1 MSDAMKTVTEFS
13 GFQLRG
19 LLDKKREMQQG
30 ARKPT
35 PANQPKIVIKPVT
48 KTTTTA
54 EAPVTPEAVA
64 TQEAAAVVDTA
75 PAVDAVVEPSVEA
88 GTETA
93 AESVAEPVSEPVAE
107 PTAQDPFRLYVVET
121 TKFEGQKLEFLF
133 AAIQSVDRLRVKD
146 LKRVVVLQGAEN
158 APTPKGAVAELGHF
172 FLPEYLP
179 SLEQPKGKPG
189 KRAFGGKDGKGR
201 GKGGKGGR
209 GGGGRRGE
217 GGRGDG
223 GRSERGRNDSKRGDG
238 RPPQHVGPAPKPSA
252 APKPNATPKTTV
264 IAPVSAKS

>member
-30 ARKPT
+30 ARKPLPT
-35 PANQPKIVIKPVT
+35 NQPKIVIKPVT
-48 KTTTTA
+48 KTAPAAETT
-54 EAPVTPEAVA
+54 EVAPALDA
-64 TQEAAAVVDTA
+64 A
-75 PAVDAVVEPSVEA
+75 PAVESVVESVVESPVESSA
-88 GTETA
+88 ETA
-93 AESVAEPVSEPVAE
+93 AEPAAEPVSEPVAE
-107 PTAQDPFRLYVVET
+107 PAAQDPFRLYVVET

-189 KRAFGGKDGKGR
+189 KRAFGDKDGKGR

-209 GGGGRRGE
+209 GGGRRGE
-217 GGRGDG
+217 GGRSEG
-223 GRSERGRNDSKRGDG
+223 GRNERGRNDSKRGDG
-238 RPPQHVGPAPKPSA
+238 RTPQNVGPASKPSV
-252 APKPNATPKTTV
+252 APKPNATPKTKV